1 VLAVQFLT
9 RLPVPSTAQLTP
21 EQVAIGLVRAVA
33 WFPLVGAL
41 VGAITAGVAIAAM
54 TLWPT
59 VIAVLL
65 ALIVEVRLT
74 GAFHEDAIADFCD
87 AFGGGITS
95 EDLRHIMKDSRIGS
109 FGAVGLTF
117 GIGLRA
123 ALTWVVLES
132 LPLALAAMAIIA
144 AATFGRLVAVI
155 LMTLIAPAASHGS
168 LAKDVGSR
176 ADVRTLLLALLA
188 SLPGVLG
195 FALFEPNSL
204 LAAIGVTVLFLLW
217 FRNLLMRG
225 IGGSTGDCLGF
236 AAFAGQLILLL
247 AATAH

>member
-1 VLAVQFLT
+1 
-9 RLPVPSTAQLTP
+9 
-21 EQVAIGLVRAVA
+21 
-33 WFPLVGAL
+33 
-41 VGAITAGVAIAAM
+41 
-54 TLWPT
+54 
-59 VIAVLL
+59 
-65 ALIVEVRLT
+65 
-74 GAFHEDAIADFCD
+74 
-87 AFGGGITS
+87 
-95 EDLRHIMKDSRIGS
+95 
-109 FGAVGLTF
+109 
-117 GIGLRA
+117 
-123 ALTWVVLES
+123 
-132 LPLALAAMAIIA
+132 
-144 AATFGRLVAVI
+144 
-155 LMTLIAPAASHGS
+155 MTLIAPAASHGS

-217 FRNLLMRG
+217 FRNLLMRR